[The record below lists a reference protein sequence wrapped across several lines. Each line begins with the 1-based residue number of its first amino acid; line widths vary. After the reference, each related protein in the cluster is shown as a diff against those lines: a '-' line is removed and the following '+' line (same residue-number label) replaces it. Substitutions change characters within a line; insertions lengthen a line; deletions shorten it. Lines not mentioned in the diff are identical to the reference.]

1 MSVALANLLLLLFI
15 RTGRATPT
23 AAEIAEIVRL
33 GWSDAI
39 TEAEDARLGW
49 SDSVTEAADARLGW
63 TDAITEAA
71 DARLGWTDAITDAG
85 DARLGWTDV
94 ITVSLATT
102 ASVDIMQPMSTRLH
116 RCALLLQCTDSISHS
131 HPQAYGGPQADRR
144 LTEVADPNGA
154 SLLMLPTAIPTANS
168 NPNPYHEFLTM
179 RPQP

>member
-33 GWSDAI
+33 GWTDAI

-94 ITVSLATT
+94 ITVSLTT
-102 ASVDIMQPMSTRLH
+102 ATKRGHHATHVHTPASMRAALAVHRLYIPL
-116 RCALLLQCTDSISHS
+116 APS
-131 HPQAYGGPQADRR
+131 GVRR
-144 LTEVADPNGA
+144 SAGR
-154 SLLMLPTAIPTANS
+154 S
-168 NPNPYHEFLTM
+168 
-179 RPQP
+179 

>member
-33 GWSDAI
+33 GWTDAI

-102 ASVDIMQPMSTRLH
+102 LLAWTSCNPCPHACIDARCSCSAPTLYPTRTL
-116 RCALLLQCTDSISHS
+116 
-131 HPQAYGGPQADRR
+131 RR
-144 LTEVADPNGA
+144 
-154 SLLMLPTAIPTANS
+154 TAVRRQIVG
-168 NPNPYHEFLTM
+168 
-179 RPQP
+179 